1 MKSLEDTLHPTDWT
15 LVKKVFPFIRPY
27 WAFYTIAILLAPVSA
42 LVAVLQPW
50 LLQVAIDQ
58 YILVGDVEGLQK
70 VAMAFLA
77 LALLSWILEAAYM
90 LALANGAI
98 RTITLLRTQ
107 IYRHTIGLS
116 RSFYD
121 GQPVGRLM
129 TRATSDVEA
138 LGETLTAGSVTI
150 VLDILKVTG
159 ILIAMMWLDLQLTLV
174 LLLLAP
180 VVLFIVE
187 AIRRVLRRLY
197 LEVRT
202 SLSELNAFTAERFSG
217 LKIIQLYRDETRAID
232 MYVDRLFRYR
242 RAAIQTNIWDAALY
256 AIMDGLR
263 AITMALM
270 LWYGSGGLLDGM
282 LTAGLMAAFIEYV
295 DKLYRPIQEFSAKVA
310 ILQRATSALEK
321 IFGLL
326 DIEERVVAGDVS
338 MDATDCDIRI
348 DNLRFSYAD
357 DTEVLKGINIRLK
370 NGEVVAL
377 VGRTGSG
384 KTTIGRLLSREYD
397 GYSGSIRVN
406 DIELATVERTDLRNL
421 VQTVRQDAELFNA
434 TVRFN
439 LTLGREVDDALL
451 WKGIEQAQ
459 AMEVV
464 ESLGGLDGQ
473 ITQRGQNL
481 SAGEMQLLS
490 IARVMVHEAPVVV
503 LDEATANVDSLTE
516 ARIQRATEALLS
528 EKTVLVIAHRLSTI
542 THANR
547 IVLLDGGTVLEQGS
561 HQELI
566 RLDGAYAAL
575 YQHQFVHGSEETA
588 EVISGFE

>member
-1 MKSLEDTLHPTDWT
+1 MKSLEDTLHPTDWS
-15 LVKKVFPFIRPY
+15 LVKKVLPFIGPY
-27 WAFYTIAILLAPVSA
+27 WHFYTVAIVLAPFSA

-58 YILVGDVEGLQK
+58 HILVGDVDGLQQ
-70 VAMAFLA
+70 VAIAFLV

-98 RTITLLRTQ
+98 RTITLLRTH
-107 IYRHTIGLS
+107 IYKHTIGLS

-150 VLDILKVTG
+150 LLDILKVIG
-159 ILIAMMWLDLQLTLV
+159 ILVAMMWLDFQLTLV

-180 VVLFIVE
+180 LVLFIVE

-197 LEVRT
+197 QEVRT

-217 LKIIQLYRDETRAID
+217 LKIIQLYRDEARAID
-232 MYVDRLFRYR
+232 MYVSRLFRYR
-242 RAAIQTNIWDAALY
+242 RATIQTNIWDAALY

-270 LWYGSGGLLDGM
+270 LWYGSGGLLDGV
-282 LTAGLMAAFIEYV
+282 LSAGLLAAFIEYV

-326 DIEERVVAGDVS
+326 DVEERVVAGDVAMKS
-338 MDATDCDIRI
+338 TDCDIRLEG
-348 DNLRFSYAD
+348 LRFSYND
-357 DTEVLKGINIRLK
+357 ETEVLKGVSVRLK

-397 GYSGSIRVN
+397 GYTGSIRLNDVELS
-406 DIELATVERTDLRNL
+406 DIERSALRDL

-434 TVRFN
+434 SVRFN
-439 LTLGREVDDALL
+439 LTLGRDVNDAAL

-464 ESLGGLDGQ
+464 ENLGGLDGQ

-547 IVLLDGGTVLEQGS
+547 IVLLDGGEVLEQGT
-561 HQELI
+561 HHDLI
-566 RLDGAYAAL
+566 EQDGAYAAL
-575 YQHQFVHGSEETA
+575 YQHQFAHDDIESP
-588 EVISGFE
+588 

>member
-1 MKSLEDTLHPTDWT
+1 MKSLEETLHPTDWT

-27 WAFYTIAILLAPVSA
+27 WVFYTLAILLAPVSA

-58 YILVGDVEGLQK
+58 HILVGDVDGLQQ

-77 LALLSWILEAAYM
+77 LALLSWVLEAAYM

-98 RTITLLRTQ
+98 RTITSLRTH
-107 IYRHTIGLS
+107 IYKHTIGLS
-116 RSFYD
+116 RRFYD

-150 VLDILKVTG
+150 VLDILKVIG
-159 ILIAMMWLDLQLTLV
+159 ILIAMMWLDWRLTLV

-197 LEVRT
+197 REVRT

-217 LKIIQLYRDETRAID
+217 VKIIQLYRDESRAIE
-232 MYVDRLFRYR
+232 MYASRLFRYR
-242 RAAIQTNIWDAALY
+242 RATIQTNIWDAALY

-270 LWYGSGGLLDGM
+270 LWYGSGGLLDGV
-282 LTAGLMAAFIEYV
+282 LTAGLLAAFIEYV

-326 DIEERVVAGDVS
+326 DVNDRVAEGSVGLS
-338 MDATDCDIRI
+338 STECDIRI
-348 DNLRFSYAD
+348 EHLRFSYDAE
-357 DTEVLKGINIRLK
+357 TEVLKGIDMHLK
-370 NGEVVAL
+370 PGEVVAL

-397 GYSGSIRVN
+397 KYS
-406 DIELATVERTDLRNL
+406 
-421 VQTVRQDAELFNA
+421 
-434 TVRFN
+434 
-439 LTLGREVDDALL
+439 
-451 WKGIEQAQ
+451 
-459 AMEVV
+459 VV
-464 ESLGGLDGQ
+464 S
-473 ITQRGQNL
+473 
-481 SAGEMQLLS
+481 
-490 IARVMVHEAPVVV
+490 V
-503 LDEATANVDSLTE
+503 
-516 ARIQRATEALLS
+516 
-528 EKTVLVIAHRLSTI
+528 
-542 THANR
+542 
-547 IVLLDGGTVLEQGS
+547 
-561 HQELI
+561 
-566 RLDGAYAAL
+566 
-575 YQHQFVHGSEETA
+575 
-588 EVISGFE
+588 